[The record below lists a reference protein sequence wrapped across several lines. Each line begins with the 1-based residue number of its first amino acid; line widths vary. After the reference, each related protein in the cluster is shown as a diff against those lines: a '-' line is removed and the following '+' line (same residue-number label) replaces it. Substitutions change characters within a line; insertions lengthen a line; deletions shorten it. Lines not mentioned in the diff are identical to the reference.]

1 MVLRTILA
9 SDNQGLTVANNSPF
23 LAEGSAIINNS
34 STPDGTIFNFTPSF
48 AQIITIDDT
57 LDEDVFNDDE
67 ENNHVIVN
75 GGTLVAVGTE
85 VESESLIVLRE
96 LDENGDPTGP
106 NITIN
111 VYSQNGQTSNI
122 WGFSATDALKIDK
135 QYVKVSGSNNGD
147 SAYDDLVPCFTRG
160 TRILCQSG
168 FLPVEEIQAGTMVW
182 TLHGG
187 FQPVLWAGVAK
198 VAGTG
203 EGAAIEFAPG
213 VVDNIST
220 LRVSP
225 NHRMYVETDK
235 SELLFGPQPVLVAAR
250 FFLGQPGVRRV
261 EQPEIEYFHFMF
273 ERHEIVNAD
282 GSLSE
287 SFFPGAVCEDA
298 INLEARE
305 ELLRM
310 FPELRN
316 VPYRDITPAAKAL
329 RRFEAKVL
337 YAA

>member
-135 QYVKVSGSNNGD
+135 
-147 SAYDDLVPCFTRG
+147 
-160 TRILCQSG
+160 
-168 FLPVEEIQAGTMVW
+168 
-182 TLHGG
+182 
-187 FQPVLWAGVAK
+187 
-198 VAGTG
+198 
-203 EGAAIEFAPG
+203 
-213 VVDNIST
+213 
-220 LRVSP
+220 
-225 NHRMYVETDK
+225 
-235 SELLFGPQPVLVAAR
+235 
-250 FFLGQPGVRRV
+250 
-261 EQPEIEYFHFMF
+261 
-273 ERHEIVNAD
+273 
-282 GSLSE
+282 
-287 SFFPGAVCEDA
+287 
-298 INLEARE
+298 
-305 ELLRM
+305 
-310 FPELRN
+310 
-316 VPYRDITPAAKAL
+316 
-329 RRFEAKVL
+329 
-337 YAA
+337 